1 MMTDIQNIIMDHV
14 LTCPDLSDTGT
25 TQGCIN
31 LKLLV
36 KRNGKIQSCINPG
49 ELKMFEMSSWFAMD
63 LEWKP
68 VSGLKVLNDK

>member
-1 MMTDIQNIIMDHV
+1 MLSGYDDRYPEHYYGS
-14 LTCPDLSDTGT
+14 CPDLSDTGT

-31 LKLLV
+31 LQLLV

-63 LEWKP
+63 LRW
-68 VSGLKVLNDK
+68 SLKVFKG